1 MDTPS
6 RLTPA
11 RGFFMQKV
19 FNMISVLSFAMSGA
33 LVVTSLHALSKLPEL
48 KQQAIDEAKA
58 LVGELVS
65 EAVTDAMPG
74 QVKEMILPALPTETG
89 PALPF

>member
-1 MDTPS
+1 
-6 RLTPA
+6 
-11 RGFFMQKV
+11 MQKI
-19 FNMISVLSFAMSGA
+19 FNTLAVLSFAMSGA
-33 LVVTSLHALSKLPEL
+33 LVGGSYYAFSKLPEL

-65 EAVTDAMPG
+65 GAVTNAMPS
-74 QVKEMILPALPTETG
+74 QVKELIPALPTETG

>member
-1 MDTPS
+1 
-6 RLTPA
+6 
-11 RGFFMQKV
+11 MQKI
-19 FNMISVLSFAMSGA
+19 FNTLAVLSFAMSGA
-33 LVVTSLHALSKLPEL
+33 LVGGSYYAFSKLPEL

-65 EAVTDAMPG
+65 GAVTDAMPS
-74 QVKEMILPALPTETG
+74 QVKELIPVLPIETG

>member
-1 MDTPS
+1 
-6 RLTPA
+6 
-11 RGFFMQKV
+11 MQKI
-19 FNMISVLSFAMSGA
+19 FNTLAVLSFAMSGA
-33 LVVTSLHALSKLPEL
+33 LVGGSYYAFSKLPEL

-65 EAVTDAMPG
+65 GAVTDAMPG
-74 QVKEMILPALPTETG
+74 QVKDMIPVLPSETG

>member
-1 MDTPS
+1 
-6 RLTPA
+6 
-11 RGFFMQKV
+11 MQKI
-19 FNMISVLSFAMSGA
+19 FNVISVLSFAMSGA
-33 LVVTSLHALSKLPEL
+33 VVGTGFYAMSKLPEL

-65 EAVTDAMPG
+65 GAVTDAMPG
-74 QVKEMILPALPTETG
+74 QVKEMIPVPTETG

>member
-1 MDTPS
+1 
-6 RLTPA
+6 
-11 RGFFMQKV
+11 MQKV
-19 FNMISVLSFAMSGA
+19 FNGLAVLSFAMSGA
-33 LVVTSLHALSKLPEL
+33 LAGGSYYAFSKLPEL

-65 EAVTDAMPG
+65 GAVTEAMPG
-74 QVKEMILPALPTETG
+74 QVKEMIPALPTETG

>member
-1 MDTPS
+1 
-6 RLTPA
+6 
-11 RGFFMQKV
+11 MQKV
-19 FNMISVLSFAMSGA
+19 FNMLAGVSFAMSGV
-33 LVVTSLHALSKLPEL
+33 LVGMSLYAVSKFPEM

-65 EAVTDAMPG
+65 GAVTDAMPS
-74 QVKEMILPALPTETG
+74 QVKEMIPALPTETG

>member
-1 MDTPS
+1 M
-6 RLTPA
+6 
-11 RGFFMQKV
+11 RGFFMQKI
-19 FNMISVLSFAMSGA
+19 FNALAVLSFAMSGA
-33 LVVTSLHALSKLPEL
+33 LVGGSYYAFSKLPEL

-65 EAVTDAMPG
+65 GAVTDAMPS
-74 QVKEMILPALPTETG
+74 QVKELIPALPTETG

>member
-1 MDTPS
+1 
-6 RLTPA
+6 
-11 RGFFMQKV
+11 MQKI
-19 FNMISVLSFAMSGA
+19 FNALAVLSFAMSGA
-33 LVVTSLHALSKLPEL
+33 LVGGSYYAFSKLPEL

-65 EAVTDAMPG
+65 GAVTDAMPS
-74 QVKEMILPALPTETG
+74 QVKELIPALPTETG

>member
-1 MDTPS
+1 
-6 RLTPA
+6 
-11 RGFFMQKV
+11 MQKL
-19 FNMISVLSFAMSGA
+19 FNGLAVLSFAMSGA
-33 LVVTSLHALSKLPEL
+33 LVGTSFYAVSKLPEL

-65 EAVTDAMPG
+65 GAVSDAMPS
-74 QVKEMILPALPTETG
+74 QVKELIPALPTETG

>member
-1 MDTPS
+1 
-6 RLTPA
+6 
-11 RGFFMQKV
+11 MQKL
-19 FNMISVLSFAMSGA
+19 FNGLAVLSFAMSGA
-33 LVVTSLHALSKLPEL
+33 LVGTGFYAFSKLPEL

-65 EAVTDAMPG
+65 GAVTDAMPS
-74 QVKEMILPALPTETG
+74 QVKELIPALPTETG

>member
-1 MDTPS
+1 
-6 RLTPA
+6 
-11 RGFFMQKV
+11 MQKV
-19 FNMISVLSFAMSGA
+19 FNLLSVLSFAMSGA
-33 LVVTSLHALSKLPEL
+33 LVGTGFYAFSKLPEL

-65 EAVTDAMPG
+65 GAVTDAMPS
-74 QVKEMILPALPTETG
+74 QVKELIPALPTETG

>member
-1 MDTPS
+1 
-6 RLTPA
+6 
-11 RGFFMQKV
+11 MQKI
-19 FNMISVLSFAMSGA
+19 FNTLAVLSFAMSGA
-33 LVVTSLHALSKLPEL
+33 LVGGSYYAFSKLPEL

-65 EAVTDAMPG
+65 GAVTDAMPG
-74 QVKEMILPALPTETG
+74 QVKELIPALPTETG

>member
-1 MDTPS
+1 
-6 RLTPA
+6 
-11 RGFFMQKV
+11 MQKV
-19 FNMISVLSFAMSGA
+19 FNLLSVRSFAMSGA
-33 LVVTSLHALSKLPEL
+33 LVGTGFYAFSKLPEL

-65 EAVTDAMPG
+65 GAVTDAMPS
-74 QVKEMILPALPTETG
+74 QVKELIPALPTETG

>member
-1 MDTPS
+1 
-6 RLTPA
+6 
-11 RGFFMQKV
+11 MQKI
-19 FNMISVLSFAMSGA
+19 FNALAALSFAMSGA
-33 LVVTSLHALSKLPEL
+33 VVGTGFYAFSKLPEL

-65 EAVTDAMPG
+65 GAVTDAMPG
-74 QVKEMILPALPTETG
+74 QVKEMIPVPTETG

>member
-1 MDTPS
+1 
-6 RLTPA
+6 
-11 RGFFMQKV
+11 MQKL
-19 FNMISVLSFAMSGA
+19 FNGLAVLSFAMSGA
-33 LVVTSLHALSKLPEL
+33 LVGTSFYAVSKLPEL

-65 EAVTDAMPG
+65 GAVTDAMPS
-74 QVKEMILPALPTETG
+74 QVKELIPALPTETC

>member
-1 MDTPS
+1 
-6 RLTPA
+6 
-11 RGFFMQKV
+11 MQKV
-19 FNMISVLSFAMSGA
+19 FNALAVLSFAMSGA
-33 LVVTSLHALSKLPEL
+33 LVGGSYYAFSKLPEL

-65 EAVTDAMPG
+65 GAVTEAMPS
-74 QVKEMILPALPTETG
+74 QVKELIPVLPTETG

>member
-1 MDTPS
+1 
-6 RLTPA
+6 
-11 RGFFMQKV
+11 MQRV
-19 FNMISVLSFAMSGA
+19 FNMLAGVSFAMSGV
-33 LVVTSLHALSKLPEL
+33 LVGMSFYAVSKFPEM

-65 EAVTDAMPG
+65 GAVTDAMPS
-74 QVKEMILPALPTETG
+74 QVKELIPALPTETG

>member
-1 MDTPS
+1 
-6 RLTPA
+6 
-11 RGFFMQKV
+11 MQNV
-19 FNMISVLSFAMSGA
+19 FNALALLSFVMSGA
-33 LVVTSLHALSKLPEL
+33 LVGGSYYAFSKLPEL

-65 EAVTDAMPG
+65 GAVTDAMPG
-74 QVKEMILPALPTETG
+74 QVKEMIPALPTETG